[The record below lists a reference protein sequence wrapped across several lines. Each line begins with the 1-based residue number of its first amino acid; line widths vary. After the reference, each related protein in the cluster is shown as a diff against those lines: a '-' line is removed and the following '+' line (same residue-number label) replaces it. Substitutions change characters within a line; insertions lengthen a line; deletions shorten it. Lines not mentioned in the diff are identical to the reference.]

1 LELTVH
7 VPPGSERT
15 RVLGV
20 GDRNLK
26 LIREALGIRMVTRD
40 ANIRL
45 LGERSA
51 VLAARDVLTALA
63 AAAEAG
69 RVLTRQDVHELIGQA
84 LSAADGDA
92 PASGIAPTIGFAG
105 PEPLPAGPAWGE
117 HLSVY
122 ASGTPVRA
130 KTANQQAYLN
140 AIRELD
146 VVFGVGPAG
155 TGKTYLAVAAAVH
168 MLKSGRA
175 KKIILVRPAVE
186 AGEKLGFL
194 PGDLQQ
200 KVNPYLRPLLDA
212 LNDMIDY
219 TTLTRFIASD
229 VIEIVPLAF
238 MRGRTLNRAVII
250 LDEAQN
256 TTRSQMKMF
265 LTRMGAGSKVI
276 VTGDPSQTDLEDP
289 SASGLAHALTILRKT
304 PGIALCGLDETDI
317 VRNPLVARIVEA
329 YARFEGALVAMRGS
343 ENGAKSGGRSARS
356 SRAEVKPRASGGA
369 ERSNQDGVS
378 GL

>member
-92 PASGIAPTIGFAG
+92 AATGLAPTIGFAG
-105 PEPLPAGPAWGE
+105 PEPLPAGPAWGDN
-117 HLSVY
+117 LSVY

-289 SASGLAHALTILRKT
+289 SASGLAHALAILRKT

-329 YARFEGALVAMRGS
+329 YARFEGTGPRAGS
-343 ENGAKSGGRSARS
+343 ENGAKSGGRSVRK
-356 SRAEVKPRASGGA
+356 SRADAKAGASGGA

-378 GL
+378 GV